1 MGRGCYNVVMAVIME
16 GLVNT
21 TTDNPTQSLLCNTC
35 KDKLVVMNV
44 CNRE

>member
-1 MGRGCYNVVMAVIME
+1 MGRGCYHAVMAVIME

-35 KDKLVVMNV
+35 ELVVMNV